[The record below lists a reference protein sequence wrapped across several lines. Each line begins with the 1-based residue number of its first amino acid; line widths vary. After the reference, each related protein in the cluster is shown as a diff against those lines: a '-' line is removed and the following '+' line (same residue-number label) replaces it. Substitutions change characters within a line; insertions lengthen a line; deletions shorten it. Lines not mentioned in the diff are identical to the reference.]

1 MYTYCPP
8 QLPQCTALVTLQ
20 MSTKMRTK
28 TVPSPGSAGQ
38 RSSSAVTVVFIISD
52 YQSSRWQPTSEHCHP
67 GHHVMQKHFHTDH
80 RHLFAIIG
88 FNGTLY
94 QQQYL
99 ILYVHLTP
107 EFTACLYTGFC
118 ITIYRRHNWL
128 QCKWLSKQL
137 LLWLLLCLPA
147 CNYSLNRAPYIS
159 CTLNTARRW
168 WGGKKLPATCI
179 CGSFS
184 RPALLLGAWKLH
196 LYTPSFFRSYFCL
209 WTWLSSLFSSKH
221 LYYKYTVIKYWR

>member
-8 QLPQCTALVTLQ
+8 QLPQCTALVTRQ

-38 RSSSAVTVVFIISD
+38 RSSSTVTVVFIISD

>member
-1 MYTYCPP
+1 
-8 QLPQCTALVTLQ
+8 
-20 MSTKMRTK
+20 
-28 TVPSPGSAGQ
+28 
-38 RSSSAVTVVFIISD
+38 
-52 YQSSRWQPTSEHCHP
+52 
-67 GHHVMQKHFHTDH
+67 MQKHFHTDH

-159 CTLNTARRW
+159 FSWTQRGGDGVVKSCLPLVFVVVLAALRCCSGLESYIYTHRAFSGLTFASELGYHHCFLANIYITSIYSDKILTL
-168 WGGKKLPATCI
+168 GC
-179 CGSFS
+179 
-184 RPALLLGAWKLH
+184 
-196 LYTPSFFRSYFCL
+196 
-209 WTWLSSLFSSKH
+209 
-221 LYYKYTVIKYWR
+221 